1 MPRARAASS
10 RAATVG
16 WSATLPAAPGG
27 PALETSLDNSGS
39 PEAQPGADFSAREV
53 LRLAWPLFQQTL
65 LRCLPLGVLAA
76 AASAVPNAEA
86 AARRAAGAPQHDR
99 EWWMLLV
106 AVTALVLICYGAVLR
121 IQLHQARGERQD
133 VMAALRSALASLPA
147 TLAFLLMAFAPLL
160 PPAMWMSMRGPD
172 LIGVLLLLAAVGGVL
187 LMFFG
192 WPAIVAQGLSPW
204 AAVRRSILLVR
215 SRYLQ
220 VMAVVGLLLAS
231 VLVFALLASIFIGS
245 VIMLAGP
252 AAQSSQNWL
261 AVSRWLM
268 AGVLALPIVYAG
280 AVSIAAWRCVAEPPG
295 TRSSSLS

>member
-1 MPRARAASS
+1 M
-10 RAATVG
+10 
-16 WSATLPAAPGG
+16 
-27 PALETSLDNSGS
+27 
-39 PEAQPGADFSAREV
+39 

-65 LRCLPLGVLAA
+65 LRCLPLGVVAA
-76 AASAVPNAEA
+76 AASAMPNAEA
-86 AARRAAGAPQHDR
+86 AARRIAGAPQHDR

-121 IQLHQARGERQD
+121 IQLYQARGEPQD
-133 VMAALRSALASLPA
+133 VMAALRSAFASLPA
-147 TLAFLLMAFAPLL
+147 TLVFLLMAFAPLL
-160 PPAMWMSMRGPD
+160 PPAMWIAMRGSG
-172 LIGVLLLLAAVGGVL
+172 LIGTLLLLAAVAGVM

-204 AAVRRSILLVR
+204 AAARRSILLVR

-220 VMAVVGLLLAS
+220 VLAVVGLLLAS

-252 AAQSSQNWL
+252 AAQSSPNWL
-261 AVSRWLM
+261 AASRWLM

-280 AVSIAAWRCVAEPPG
+280 AVSIAAWRCVAEP
-295 TRSSSLS
+295 R